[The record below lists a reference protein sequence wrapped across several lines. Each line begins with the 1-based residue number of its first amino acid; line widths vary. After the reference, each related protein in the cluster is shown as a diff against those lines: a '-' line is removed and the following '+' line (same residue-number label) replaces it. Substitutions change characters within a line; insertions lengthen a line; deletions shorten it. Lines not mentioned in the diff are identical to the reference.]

1 MYCLNL
7 PIRVDTSAVPGYQS
21 RMNIDW
27 SLLIIAV
34 GLALVF
40 EGIPYF
46 LFAERM
52 PRFLV
57 TMAEQSPRMLR
68 FVGLIAMILGLLVI
82 SFGRSLDL

>member
-1 MYCLNL
+1 
-7 PIRVDTSAVPGYQS
+7 
-21 RMNIDW
+21 MNINW
-27 SLLIIAV
+27 SLLIVAV

-57 TMAEQSPRMLR
+57 TMAEQSPKMLR
-68 FVGLIAMILGLLVI
+68 FVGLIAMILGLLII
-82 SFGRSLDL
+82 SFGRSID

>member
-1 MYCLNL
+1 MFPAIY
-7 PIRVDTSAVPGYQS
+7 I

-27 SLLIIAV
+27 SLLIVAV

-52 PRFLV
+52 PLFLLK
-57 TMAEQSPRMLR
+57 MAQQPPKLLR
-68 FVGLIAMILGLLVI
+68 FTGLAAMILGLLFI
-82 SFGRSLDL
+82 SLGRSF